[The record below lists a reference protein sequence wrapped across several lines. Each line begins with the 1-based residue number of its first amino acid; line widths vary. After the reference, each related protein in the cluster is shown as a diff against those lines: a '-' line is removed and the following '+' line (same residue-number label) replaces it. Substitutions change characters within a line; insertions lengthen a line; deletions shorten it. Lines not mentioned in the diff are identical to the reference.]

1 LEETKKDSVEKSKVI
16 MITAHK
22 YITKEYRALLRNA
35 TLVLSIV
42 MFAVVAFDIILAIIA
57 PNWPIRLF
65 VSAGVLM
72 SMLAAWFLYT
82 AVEHFIDHR
91 NPIVMAKWIASY
103 ISLFVGVMPI
113 MLFVYLN
120 LDWHLLA
127 TYGRMAFDIYLSS
140 ENMVLPIALMLLF
153 SLIYWTLTIQLYKK
167 SYTTYLCMNKKEEIY
182 GK

>member
-1 LEETKKDSVEKSKVI
+1 
-16 MITAHK
+16 MATAHR

-35 TLVLSIV
+35 ALVLSIV
-42 MFAVVAFDIILAIIA
+42 MFAVVGFDITLSIIA

-65 VSAGVLM
+65 VSTGVLM
-72 SMLAAWFLYT
+72 SMLAVWFLYT
-82 AVEHFIDHR
+82 AVKHFIDYR
-91 NPIVMAKWIASY
+91 DQVVMVKWMASY
-103 ISLFVGVMPI
+103 MCLFVGVLPI

-127 TYGRMAFDIYLSS
+127 TYGRMAFDIYLSL
-140 ENMVLPIALMLLF
+140 ENIVLPIALMLLV

-167 SYTTYLCMNKKEEIY
+167 SYTTYLCINKKEEIY

>member
-1 LEETKKDSVEKSKVI
+1 MTTE
-16 MITAHK
+16 HR

-35 TLVLSIV
+35 ALVLSIV
-42 MFAVVAFDIILAIIA
+42 MFAVVGFDIRLSIIA
-57 PNWPIRLF
+57 PNWSIRLF

-72 SMLAAWFLYT
+72 SMLAVWFLYT
-82 AVEHFIDHR
+82 AVKHFIDYR
-91 NPIVMAKWIASY
+91 DQVVMVKWMASY
-103 ISLFVGVMPI
+103 MCLFVGVLPI

-127 TYGRMAFDIYLSS
+127 TYGIMAFEIYLSL
-140 ENMVLPIALMLLF
+140 ENMVLPIALMLLV

-167 SYTTYLCMNKKEEIY
+167 SYTTYLCINKKEEIY

>member
-1 LEETKKDSVEKSKVI
+1 MTTV
-16 MITAHK
+16 HR

-42 MFAVVAFDIILAIIA
+42 MFAVVGFDITLAIIA
-57 PNWPIRLF
+57 PSWPIRLF
-65 VSAGVLM
+65 VSTGVMM
-72 SMLAAWFLYT
+72 SLLAVWFLYT
-82 AVEHFIDHR
+82 AVKHFIDYR
-91 NPIVMAKWIASY
+91 DQIVMVKRMASY
-103 ISLFVGVMPI
+103 ICLFVGVLPI

-127 TYGRMAFDIYLSS
+127 TYGRMAFDIYLSF
-140 ENMVLPIALMLLF
+140 ENMVLPIALMLLV

-167 SYTTYLCMNKKEEIY
+167 SYTTYLCINKKKEIY

>member
-1 LEETKKDSVEKSKVI
+1 MTTV
-16 MITAHK
+16 HR

-42 MFAVVAFDIILAIIA
+42 MFAVVGFDITLSIIA
-57 PNWPIRLF
+57 PNWSIRLF

-72 SMLAAWFLYT
+72 SMLAVWFLYT
-82 AVEHFIDHR
+82 AVKHFIDYR
-91 NPIVMAKWIASY
+91 DQIVMVKWMASY
-103 ISLFVGVMPI
+103 ICLFVGVLPI

-127 TYGRMAFDIYLSS
+127 TYGRMAFDIYLSF
-140 ENMVLPIALMLLF
+140 ENMVLPIALMLLV
-153 SLIYWTLTIQLYKK
+153 SLIYWILTIQLYKK
-167 SYTTYLCMNKKEEIY
+167 SYTTYLCINKKKEIY

>member
-1 LEETKKDSVEKSKVI
+1 
-16 MITAHK
+16 MITAHR
-22 YITKEYRALLRNA
+22 YITKNYRALLHNA

-42 MFAVVAFDIILAIIA
+42 MFAVVGFDITLAVIA

-72 SMLAAWFLYT
+72 SMLAAWLLYT
-82 AVEHFIDHR
+82 AVKHFTDYR
-91 NPIVMAKWIASY
+91 GQIVMAKWIASY
-103 ISLFVGVMPI
+103 MCLFIGMMPI

-120 LDWHLLA
+120 LDWQLFA
-127 TYGRMAFDIYLSS
+127 TYGRMAFDIYLSF
-140 ENMVLPIALMLLF
+140 ENMVLPIALMLWV

-167 SYTTYLCMNKKEEIY
+167 SHTTYLCINKKEEIY